1 MELHLS
7 RHANNI
13 FTYLTTKQTFC
24 VLTATSLVEWHW
36 SGADLFKSLL
46 LVQFQNNGP
55 QSYQY
60 QEEHGTFHLFQ
71 DLMHLL
77 QFELQGK
84 RML

>member
-1 MELHLS
+1 
-7 RHANNI
+7 
-13 FTYLTTKQTFC
+13 
-24 VLTATSLVEWHW
+24 
-36 SGADLFKSLL
+36 

-60 QEEHGTFHLFQ
+60 QEERGTFHLFL
-71 DLMHLL
+71 DLMQKL